1 MGNHRHERPET
12 LSDIMLLHVRR
23 LLSAEVLVGIIHCLL
38 TAAAV
43 FGWVEASGG
52 H

>member
-1 MGNHRHERPET
+1 MGNHRHERPATFTEKV
-12 LSDIMLLHVRR
+12 LSGIEHLIQV
-23 LLSAEVLVGIIHCLL
+23 EVLVGIIHCLL

-43 FGWVEASGG
+43 FGWVSTQGG